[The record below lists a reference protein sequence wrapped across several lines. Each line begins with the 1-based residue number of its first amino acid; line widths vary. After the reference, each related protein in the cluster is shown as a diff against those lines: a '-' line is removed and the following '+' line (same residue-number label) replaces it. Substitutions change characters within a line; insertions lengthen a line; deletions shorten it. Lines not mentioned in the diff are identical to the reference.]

1 MDLDEYQRRAQE
13 TDQRPSGDD
22 SVVIPLLGLAGEAG
36 TLLSE
41 YKKRLRD
48 GASHAEY
55 EPLVSEELGD
65 LLWYIANLATK
76 FDLSLTEIAETNLA
90 KVTDRWN
97 SARRTDPLLFDELS
111 PPTEQL
117 PREVRAIFEEHR
129 INGRWM
135 VRVTCNGVEF
145 GQPLTDAALV
155 EDGYRFHD
163 VLHLAFAAML
173 GWSPL
178 VRRNLSLKRRSDSTI
193 DETQDGGR
201 AIVIEEAVAAHIYSY
216 ATRHAMLEGLLAV
229 DYATLRTIRELTA
242 PFEVSVRT
250 AAEWQAAIIE
260 GMRMFRLLLKHRGG
274 LVMCDLQGRTLE
286 FEPPAER
293 PIN

>member
-1 MDLDEYQRRAQE
+1 MDLDEYQQRAQD

-55 EPLVSEELGD
+55 EPLVAEELGD
-65 LLWYIANLATK
+65 LLWYIANLASK
-76 FDLSLTEIAETNLA
+76 FDLSLNEIAEQNLT
-90 KVTDRWN
+90 KVSDRWN
-97 SARRTDPLLFDELS
+97 SARRTLPVLFDETY
-111 PPTEQL
+111 PPFEQL
-117 PREVRAIFEEHR
+117 PREFRAAFEER
-129 INGRWM
+129 LVDGRRT
-135 VRVTCNGVEF
+135 VLVACNGVEF
-145 GQPLTDAALV
+145 GQPLTDAAPID
-155 EDGYRFHD
+155 DGYRFHD

-178 VRRNLSLKRRSDSTI
+178 VRRNLSLKRRSDSVV

-201 AIVIEEAVAAHIYSY
+201 AIVIEEAVAAHAYSY
-216 ATRHAMLEGLLAV
+216 ASRHAMLEGLVAV

-250 AAEWQAAIIE
+250 AAEWQAAIVE
-260 GMRMFRLLLKHRGG
+260 GMRMFRLLVKHRGG
-274 LVMCDLQGRTLE
+274 LVIGDLQRRTLQ
-286 FEPPAER
+286 FEPPIDVPTA
-293 PIN
+293 